1 MLIHIY
7 AAQKQAGQRS
17 PEFLADVQRESAK
30 FATIFS
36 TLMTHWDKLEKK
48 YGYLYVCVYVCIHVC
63 TYTCILTLM
72 THWDK
77 LEKKYEYLCVCVCT
91 YPCMYIDMY
100 FDLDDSVD
108 WDKLEETYG
117 YLCVC
122 VYMCMYIHLF
132 SNFFHS

>member
-36 TLMTHWDKLEKK
+36 
-48 YGYLYVCVYVCIHVC
+48 
-63 TYTCILTLM
+63 TLM